1 MLKEVILV
9 DDASTKDFL
18 KKPLEEFLVKAK
30 LADRVKVVRTK
41 KREGLIRA
49 RQIGA
54 QHATS
59 EIMVFLD
66 AHSEANYNWL
76 PPLIEPIALDYR

>member
-1 MLKEVILV
+1 MK
-9 DDASTKDFL
+9 A
-18 KKPLEEFLVKAK
+18 PLDEYWARVSDK
-30 LADRVKVVRTK
+30 VKVVRTK

-49 RQIGA
+49 RQVGA
-54 QHATS
+54 QHATAD
-59 EIMVFLD
+59 IIVMLD

>member
-1 MLKEVILV
+1 VHTE
-9 DDASTKDFL
+9 
-18 KKPLEEFLVKAK
+18 
-30 LADRVKVVRTK
+30 

-54 QHATS
+54 RYATADVM
-59 EIMVFLD
+59 IFLD

-76 PPLIEPIALDYR
+76 PPLIEPIALDYRTTGKQKSSSGVTNFDLPSVSIRRCRRL

>member
-1 MLKEVILV
+1 LHRLTDK
-9 DDASTKDFL
+9 
-18 KKPLEEFLVKAK
+18 
-30 LADRVKVVRTK
+30 VKVVRAE

-49 RQIGA
+49 RLLGIRA
-54 QHATS
+54 ATS
-59 EIMVFLD
+59 DIIVLLD